1 LRDPT
6 NETAGEEAIYH
17 IFYPD
22 PRTLRQ
28 MGVIN
33 DLVNFTPDNYRTTS
47 NTAGCPSGF
56 AAKFLFDALLVL
68 NSGTQ
73 PVSSLDVKVTEL
85 SNGNLVQNAFGG
97 PAGVGAT
104 LTVPFQTGY
113 ADGIFA
119 GGGEYVVVPFAI
131 CLKSLKPFRLFVDVL
146 GRLEDAP

>member
-1 LRDPT
+1 MLGCIPTRRASSACVNPFFSLASIKLR
-6 NETAGEEAIYH
+6 A
-17 IFYPD
+17 
-22 PRTLRQ
+22 
-28 MGVIN
+28 
-33 DLVNFTPDNYRTTS
+33 
-47 NTAGCPSGF
+47 
-56 AAKFLFDALLVL
+56 
-68 NSGTQ
+68 SGTQ

-104 LTVPFQTGY
+104 LTVPFQTDY

-131 CLKSLKPFRLFVDVL
+131 CLKSLKPFRFFVDVL